1 MKKLVLK
8 KILIDCL
15 FFFFISLFSASIII
29 WVFQAVNYLDIII
42 EDGRDYF
49 VYLNY
54 TLLNFPKIISRIL
67 PFAFFFSFLF
77 TINKYEASNELIIF
91 WNFGFEKIKFVNF
104 FFKFSIFL
112 LLFQIFLTA
121 IIVPYTQN
129 ISRSYLKTSNINM
142 FENFIKPKKFN
153 DTIKGLT
160 IYADKKNKN
169 GFLENIYLKQIV
181 NNESKKITFAKRG
194 KFQTMNDINLLVLF
208 EGETITFQRNNITS
222 FTFSKSD
229 FNLDGLNSN
238 TILNT
243 KTQEYSSKDL
253 ILCAISLSNE
263 KYSKLYKERIGY
275 SNCKKEN
282 MDNIYAELY
291 KRIIIPFYIPIL
303 MLICTGILA
312 TSKENLNY
320 LKFKFLI
327 YFFGFITIIISETS
341 LRFVSGQFY
350 YNMNLVTIP
359 FLTIIFLYTILYFK
373 FNFKKLN

>member
-1 MKKLVLK
+1 MK
-8 KILIDCL
+8 KILFRKLLLDYL
-15 FFFFISLFSASIII
+15 TFAFFALISTSIVI

-77 TINKYEASNELIIF
+77 TINKYETNNELIIF

-181 NNESKKITFAKRG
+181 NDESKKITFAKRG
-194 KFQTMNDINLLVLF
+194 KFQTINDINLLVLF

-341 LRFVSGQFY
+341 LRFVGGQFY

-359 FLTIIFLYTILYFK
+359 FLVIIFLYTILYFK

>member
-263 KYSKLYKERIGY
+263 KYFKLYKDRIGY

>member
-77 TINKYEASNELIIF
+77 TINKYEANNELIIF

-181 NNESKKITFAKRG
+181 NDESKKITYAKKG
-194 KFQTMNDINLLVLF
+194 KFQITNDINLLVLF

-243 KTQEYSSKDL
+243 KTQEHSSKDL
-253 ILCAISLSNE
+253 ILCVISLSNE
-263 KYSKLYKERIGY
+263 KYIKLYKDRIGY

-291 KRIIIPFYIPIL
+291 KRFIIPFYIPIL

>member
-77 TINKYEASNELIIF
+77 TINKYEANNELIIF

-160 IYADKKNKN
+160 IYVDKKNKN
-169 GFLENIYLKQIV
+169 GFLENIYLKQII
-181 NNESKKITFAKRG
+181 NNESKKITYAKKG

-229 FNLDGLNSN
+229 FNLNGLNSN
-238 TILNT
+238 TVLNT

-253 ILCAISLSNE
+253 ILCAISLSNK
-263 KYSKLYKERIGY
+263 KYFQLYKERIGH

-350 YNMNLVTIP
+350 YNINLVTIP
-359 FLTIIFLYTILYFK
+359 FLAIIFLYTILYFK